1 MPLVIIQSSSLSA
14 EQKKRIGDR
23 VVDSLHSEG
32 IPASS
37 VVVLFQPDKS
47 DVYLD
52 GGLVHELK
60 VAEPLPTFLPPSLE
74 AAPRMVSAVPV
85 TGSDFRAK
93 ARRNRQEL
101 GDLRKQLVAALEGQ
115 GGLSSFQAQEALG
128 LKDCDWAPATLR
140 RLFAELEEEGL
151 IQKQGQKRGTRY
163 VWKGLATYAPTTP
176 MPKLVKRD
184 WDEGAEGTEAQAS
197 E

>member
-1 MPLVIIQSSSLSA
+1 MPLVIIQASQLSA

-23 VVDSLHSEG
+23 VVESLHSEG
-32 IPASS
+32 VPASS

-60 VAEPLPTFLPPSLE
+60 VAAPMAFAPQSD
-74 AAPRMVSAVPV
+74 AAPRERAAVQP
-85 TGSDFRAK
+85 TGDDFRAK

-101 GDLRKQLVAALEGQ
+101 GDIRRQLIAALEDQ

-140 RLFAELEEEGL
+140 RLFGELEEEGL
-151 IQKQGQKRGTRY
+151 ILKQGQKRGTRY
-163 VWKGLATYAPTTP
+163 VWKGLATLTPSAP

-184 WDEGAEGTEAQAS
+184 SEEAGDQAP

>member
-1 MPLVIIQSSSLSA
+1 MPLVIIQASSLSA

-32 IPASS
+32 VPASS

-52 GGLVHELK
+52 GGLVHELR
-60 VAEPLPTFLPPSLE
+60 VAAPPSLSASFE
-74 AAPRMVSAVPV
+74 AAPRTLPAAPV

-163 VWKGLATYAPTTP
+163 VWKGLATYAPTAP

-184 WDEGAEGTEAQAS
+184 WDEGSEGTEAQAS

>member
-1 MPLVIIQSSSLSA
+1 MPLVIIQASQLSA

-23 VVDSLHSEG
+23 VVESLHSEG
-32 IPASS
+32 VPASS

-60 VAEPLPTFLPPSLE
+60 VAVPVAFTPQSD
-74 AAPRMVSAVPV
+74 AAPRERSVVQPV
-85 TGSDFRAK
+85 GADFRGK

-101 GDLRKQLVAALEGQ
+101 GDIRRQLIAALEDQ

-140 RLFAELEEEGL
+140 RLFGELEEEGL
-151 IQKQGQKRGTRY
+151 ILKQGQKRGTRY
-163 VWKGLATYAPTTP
+163 VWKGLATLTPSTP

-184 WDEGAEGTEAQAS
+184 PEEAGDSLEGQAS

>member
-1 MPLVIIQSSSLSA
+1 MPLVIIQASQLSA

-23 VVDSLHSEG
+23 VVESLHSEG
-32 IPASS
+32 VPASS

-60 VAEPLPTFLPPSLE
+60 VAAPVAFAPQSD
-74 AAPRMVSAVPV
+74 AAPRERPV
-85 TGSDFRAK
+85 VQPAGDDFRAK
-93 ARRNRQEL
+93 VRRNRQEL
-101 GDLRKQLVAALEGQ
+101 GDLRRQLIAALENQ

-140 RLFAELEEEGL
+140 RLFGELEEEGL
-151 IQKQGQKRGTRY
+151 ILKQGQKRGTRY
-163 VWKGLATYAPTTP
+163 VWKGLATHTPSAP

-184 WDEGAEGTEAQAS
+184 PEEIGDSTGDQGPE
-197 E
+197 

>member
-1 MPLVIIQSSSLSA
+1 MPLVIIQASSLSA

-32 IPASS
+32 VPASS

-52 GGLVHELK
+52 GGLVHELR
-60 VAEPLPTFLPPSLE
+60 VAEVAPPSLSASFE
-74 AAPRMVSAVPV
+74 VAPRTLPAAPV
-85 TGSDFRAK
+85 TGSDFRVK

-163 VWKGLATYAPTTP
+163 VWKGLATYAPTTS

-184 WDEGAEGTEAQAS
+184 LDEGANATEAQAS

>member
-1 MPLVIIQSSSLSA
+1 MPLVIIQASQLSA

-23 VVDSLHSEG
+23 VVESLHGEG
-32 IPASS
+32 VPASS

-52 GGLVHELK
+52 GGLVHEAA
-60 VAEPLPTFLPPSLE
+60 VAAPVPSLPSREVAPRELSVVPPSGE
-74 AAPRMVSAVPV
+74 
-85 TGSDFRAK
+85 GFRTK
-93 ARRNRQEL
+93 ARRNRQEM
-101 GDLRKQLVAALEGQ
+101 GDLRRQLVATLEDQ

-140 RLFAELEEEGL
+140 RLFGELEEAGL
-151 IQKQGQKRGTRY
+151 ILKQGQKRGTRY
-163 VWKGLATYAPTTP
+163 VWKGLATLPPSAPV
-176 MPKLVKRD
+176 PKLVKRD
-184 WDEGAEGTEAQAS
+184 AEGTGDFAEGQAS

>member
-1 MPLVIIQSSSLSA
+1 MPLVIIQSSQLSA

-23 VVDSLHSEG
+23 IIESLHGEG
-32 IPASS
+32 VPASS
-37 VVVLFQPDKS
+37 VVILFQPDKS

-52 GGLVHELK
+52 GGLVHQVKE
-60 VAEPLPTFLPPSLE
+60 ATPASASPSWE
-74 AAPRMVSAVPV
+74 AAPRDLSAAPLA
-85 TGSDFRAK
+85 GDDFKAK
-93 ARRNRQEL
+93 PRRNRQEL
-101 GDLRKQLVAALEGQ
+101 GDLRRQLVAALEDQ

-140 RLFAELEEEGL
+140 RLFGELEEEGL
-151 IQKQGQKRGTRY
+151 ILKQGQKRGTRY
-163 VWKGLATYAPTTP
+163 VWKGLATLPPSAP

-184 WDEGAEGTEAQAS
+184 AEEAGDFAEGQAP

>member
-1 MPLVIIQSSSLSA
+1 MPLVIIQSSPLSA
-14 EQKKRIGDR
+14 DQKKRIGDR
-23 VVDSLHSEG
+23 LVESLHSEG

-52 GGLVHELK
+52 GGLVHEVK
-60 VAEPLPTFLPPSLE
+60 AMAPAFTASPLE
-74 AAPRMVSAVPV
+74 AAPREVFVAQPA
-85 TGSDFRAK
+85 GDDFRGK

-101 GDLRKQLVAALEGQ
+101 GDIRRQLIAALEDQ

-140 RLFAELEEEGL
+140 RLFGELEAEGL
-151 IQKQGQKRGTRY
+151 ILKQGQKRGTRY
-163 VWKGLATYAPTTP
+163 VWKGLATLTPSAPVA
-176 MPKLVKRD
+176 KLVKRD
-184 WDEGAEGTEAQAS
+184 PEEAGDSAEDQAP

>member
-1 MPLVIIQSSSLSA
+1 MPLVIIQTSQLSP

-32 IPASS
+32 VPASS

-60 VAEPLPTFLPPSLE
+60 VTPPAPLPTPIES
-74 AAPRMVSAVPV
+74 APRVLPV
-85 TGSDFRAK
+85 TLPNGDDFRAK

-101 GDLRKQLVAALEGQ
+101 GDLRKHLVAALEGQ

-151 IQKQGQKRGTRY
+151 ILKQGQKRGTRY

-184 WDEGAEGTEAQAS
+184 WEEGADATEAQAS

>member
-1 MPLVIIQSSSLSA
+1 MPLVIIQASSLSA

-32 IPASS
+32 VPASS

-52 GGLVHELK
+52 GGLVHELR
-60 VAEPLPTFLPPSLE
+60 VAAPPSLSAPFE
-74 AAPRMVSAVPV
+74 AAPRALPAAPV

-163 VWKGLATYAPTTP
+163 VWKGLATCAPTTP

-184 WDEGAEGTEAQAS
+184 WDEGSEGTEAQAS

>member
-1 MPLVIIQSSSLSA
+1 MPLVIIQTSQLSA

-32 IPASS
+32 VPASS

-60 VAEPLPTFLPPSLE
+60 VASPVPLPMPSE
-74 AAPRMVSAVPV
+74 AAPRALPATQP
-85 TGSDFRAK
+85 TGDDFRVK

-115 GGLSSFQAQEALG
+115 GGLSSFQAQEVLG

-140 RLFAELEEEGL
+140 RLFAELEEGGL
-151 IQKQGQKRGTRY
+151 ILKQGQKRGTRY
-163 VWKGLATYAPTTP
+163 VWKGLATHSPAAP

-184 WDEGAEGTEAQAS
+184 WDEGADSS
-197 E
+197 EPQVSE

>member
-1 MPLVIIQSSSLSA
+1 MPLVIIQASQLSA

-23 VVDSLHSEG
+23 VVESLHSEG
-32 IPASS
+32 VPASS

-52 GGLVHELK
+52 GGLVHELR
-60 VAEPLPTFLPPSLE
+60 VAEAAPPSLPASFE
-74 AAPRMVSAVPV
+74 AAPRALPAAPV

-93 ARRNRQEL
+93 VRRNRQEL
-101 GDLRKQLVAALEGQ
+101 GDLRKQLVAALEDQ

-140 RLFAELEEEGL
+140 RLFGELEEEGL
-151 IQKQGQKRGTRY
+151 IIKQGQKRGTRY
-163 VWKGLATYAPTTP
+163 VWKGLATYTPTTP

-184 WDEGAEGTEAQAS
+184 WDEGGDSTEAQAS